1 MKRLV
6 PATGLECESLSGQIL
21 NRIVKHTIKA
31 TLRVTSWTGD
41 TSALVNMPKINHG
54 PVTRRAFTLVEL
66 LVVIAIIGIL
76 TGMVLSGV
84 AAAKESGKRAQC
96 LNNLRQLMLSA
107 LMYGDDNEGR
117 LPPRTSPRWP
127 TTLRPGYVTLKLL
140 VCPDDPTP
148 QSSLTSTNEADAA
161 PRSYLINGWNDYWQS
176 QLNGTNQ
183 NAFLAW
189 KYPGEMPVEAIP
201 YPTET
206 ILFGEKASEWRSFH
220 MDFLQVSAF
229 SGIEGDDLNATEDAR
244 HSNNS
249 HGTSGGSMVA
259 YVAGNVGFLKYGR
272 ARSPMNLW
280 AVTDEWRTNSATFV
294 SP

>member
-1 MKRLV
+1 ML
-6 PATGLECESLSGQIL
+6 P
-21 NRIVKHTIKA
+21 TIKA
-31 TLRVTSWTGD
+31 TLSVTSRKGQ
-41 TSALVNMPKINHG
+41 TSALVKMSNFNQAPA
-54 PVTRRAFTLVEL
+54 RLRAFTLVEL

-84 AAAKESGKRAQC
+84 AAAKESGKRTQC
-96 LNNLRQLMLSA
+96 LNNLRQLMFSA
-107 LMYGDDNEGR
+107 KMYADDNEGR
-117 LPPRTSPRWP
+117 FPSRNSPRWP
-127 TTLRPGYVTLKLL
+127 TALRPGYETLKLL

-148 QSSLTSTNEADAA
+148 QSGLNATNEADAA

-189 KYPGEMPVEAIP
+189 KYPGEMPEEAIP
-201 YPTET
+201 YPIET
-206 ILFGEKASEWRSFH
+206 ILFGEKASEWRSYH

-249 HGTSGGSMVA
+249 HGTRGGSMVA
-259 YVAGNVGFLKYGR
+259 YVAGNVGFLRYGM
-272 ARSPMNLW
+272 ARSPKNLW

>member
-1 MKRLV
+1 MDKIYQAPV
-6 PATGLECESLSGQIL
+6 
-21 NRIVKHTIKA
+21 N
-31 TLRVTSWTGD
+31 
-41 TSALVNMPKINHG
+41 SAP
-54 PVTRRAFTLVEL
+54 RRAFTLVEL

-96 LNNLRQLMLSA
+96 MNNLRQLMLSA
-107 LMYGDDNEGR
+107 KMYADDNEGR
-117 LPPRTSPRWP
+117 FPPRTSPRWP
-127 TTLRPGYVTLKLL
+127 AKLRDSYLTLKILI
-140 VCPDDPTP
+140 CPDDPTP
-148 QSSLTSTNEADAA
+148 QSSLTATNVADAA
-161 PRSYLINGWNDYWQS
+161 PRSYLINGWNDHWQS
-176 QLNGTNQ
+176 LLNGTNQ

-189 KYPGEMPVEAIP
+189 QYPGEMPEEAIP

-220 MDFLQVSAF
+220 MDFLQVSVF

-249 HGTSGGSMVA
+249 HGTSGGSLVA
-259 YVAGNVGFLKYGR
+259 FAAGNVSFLRYGK
-272 ARSPMNLW
+272 ARSPINLW